1 MEDLARFVS
10 YVHRRRPRLTG
21 NRTWLLSFDSL
32 GTKHPSVFIALRRYL
47 ALEAKHKKG
56 IDVGELPKTQQ
67 AKVPVGCPMHEIEC
81 PVNVFQSPVQ
91 PNYCDCGVY
100 LIQTAE
106 IFLGRADD
114 FFRQLVVSS

>member
-10 YVHRRRPRLTG
+10 YAHLWRLRLTW

-67 AKVPVGCPMHEIEC
+67 AKVPVGCPTHKIEC
-81 PVNVFQSPVQ
+81 
-91 PNYCDCGVY
+91 
-100 LIQTAE
+100 T
-106 IFLGRADD
+106 
-114 FFRQLVVSS
+114 